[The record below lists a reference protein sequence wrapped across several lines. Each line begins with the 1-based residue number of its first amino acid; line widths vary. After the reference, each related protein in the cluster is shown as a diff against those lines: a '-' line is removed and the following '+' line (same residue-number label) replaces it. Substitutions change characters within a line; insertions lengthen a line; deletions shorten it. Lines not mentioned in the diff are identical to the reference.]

1 MWRRTHFVFAKKDEE
16 LLDPEVPYLSAISTL
31 KYLANCIRPNIV
43 FFVNLLARYNS
54 DPTRRHW
61 NSIKHILHYLR
72 RTTNMGLFYSRES
85 RQQLLGYT
93 DAGYLSDPHKCRSQ
107 TRYVFNCNGTVI
119 SWRSIKQIMVATS
132 SNH

>member
-1 MWRRTHFVFAKKDEE
+1 MTHFVLTKKDEE
-16 LLDPEVPYLSAISTL
+16 LLGPEVPYLSAIGAL
-31 KYLANCIRPNIV
+31 IYLTNCICPNIA
-43 FFVNLLARYNS
+43 FSVNLLARYS
-54 DPTRRHW
+54 SAPTRRHW
-61 NSIKHILHYLR
+61 NGIQHILCYLHG
-72 RTTNMGLFYSRES
+72 TTDMGLFYSRES